1 MNKLILS
8 EEFLRMQRLAGIITE
23 SQFKNMKEAIVNTV
37 SDNLSD
43 IFDEKTKKLKPE
55 VKNNIIKGLDIIK
68 KQFPDLKIIDHFIVG
83 AAVTYQYEDGSDID
97 TTVVLDPTVTKEKSK
112 EGFLFMEGCLS
123 IPSSLSKPTRTIRAC
138 KVVVDTDNLGELTF
152 EINPE
157 GDKANESISKETMM
171 TVIVQHE
178 IDHLDGFTI
187 KDRVYNTQVVK
198 KVDFGRNEKIV
209 MKSKEGEMVEVKFK
223 NANKLFLQGYEI
235 V

>member
-1 MNKLILS
+1 MKLIVDKGSNGLTTKEFTEYLKTPCPKTEFKQYEADMLRKQLEQGLS
-8 EEFLRMQRLAGIITE
+8 EYPGLGISAT
-23 SQFKNMKEAIVNTV
+23 Q
-37 SDNLSD
+37 L
-43 IFDEKTKKLKPE
+43 
-55 VKNNIIKGLDIIK
+55 GIK
-68 KQFPDLKIIDHFIVG
+68 KRACYIKFGDEELFLVNPII
-83 AAVTYQYEDGSDID
+83 
-97 TTVVLDPTVTKEKSK
+97 KEKSK

-123 IPSSLSKPTRTIRAC
+123 IPTSLTKPTRTIRAC
-138 KVVVDTDNLGELTF
+138 KVVIDTDNLGELTF

-209 MKSKEGEMVEVKFK
+209 MKSKEGEMVEVKHK
-223 NANKLFLQGYEI
+223 HANKYFLQGYEI

>member
-1 MNKLILS
+1 MKLIVDKGSNGLTTKEFTEYLKTPVLKS
-8 EEFLRMQRLAGIITE
+8 EITQQEADELRKQLEQGLTEYPGLGISAT
-23 SQFKNMKEAIVNTV
+23 Q
-37 SDNLSD
+37 L
-43 IFDEKTKKLKPE
+43 
-55 VKNNIIKGLDIIK
+55 GIK
-68 KQFPDLKIIDHFIVG
+68 KRACYIKFGEEELFLVNPII
-83 AAVTYQYEDGSDID
+83 
-97 TTVVLDPTVTKEKSK
+97 KEKSK

-123 IPSSLSKPTRTIRAC
+123 IPSSLTKPTRTIRAC

-157 GDKANESISKETMM
+157 GDKANEQVSKETMM

-187 KDRVYNTQVVK
+187 KDRVYTTTFVK
-198 KVDFGRNEKIV
+198 KVNYGRNDKIV
-209 MKSKEGEMVEVKFK
+209 MKSKEGELVEVKFK